1 MLTTITLI
9 ITVALIAVAAA
20 WFRLNGKFADANE
33 KSIKFQSLQQATA
46 EQLNAAKLAADKLEA
61 ENKQLNAANIEL
73 SRTNAKLSE
82 QIRVT
87 EAKQEELKKEQE
99 NLKSQS
105 QLVFR
110 DLAHQIFSEQANVFK
125 ANNEQR
131 MGEILSPFANNL
143 DKLKKAIDDYQKTQ
157 LEYGASL
164 QQQIKDLAMV
174 NDNLGKEAQDL
185 TKALKGDSKV
195 QGDWGE
201 MILARILELS
211 GLRKDVNY
219 AVQVT
224 QVDGMQITGSNGSSL
239 RPDVVLFLPDKKNLI
254 VDSKVSLTA
263 YSNYVGAS
271 GVDEQMPLLKK
282 HVESV
287 KKHIMELADKRYQ
300 TIVPN
305 SADFVM
311 MFIPNEA
318 AYLLAM
324 ENDHSLWEE
333 AYKHH
338 VIIVSP
344 THLIAV
350 VKLVSQ
356 LWSREMQS
364 KNAQQ
369 IADEA
374 GKMLDK
380 FSKFIEDLEAI
391 HKNLDNAQKA
401 YDAALNKL
409 STGKGNLINRAHKL
423 KELGAK
429 NTKPLPDSD
438 SNSENLLPPQ

>member
-9 ITVALIAVAAA
+9 ITMALIAVAAA
-20 WFRLNGKFADANE
+20 WFRLNGKFTDANE

-61 ENKQLNAANIEL
+61 ENKQLNADNIKL
-73 SRTNAKLSE
+73 SRTNAQLSE
-82 QIRVT
+82 QIRAT

-110 DLAHQIFSEQANVFK
+110 DLAHQIFSEQAKVFK
-125 ANNEQR
+125 SDNEQR
-131 MGEILSPFANNL
+131 IGEILSPFAN
-143 DKLKKAIDDYQKTQ
+143 DIKTLKKNIDEYQKTQ
-157 LEYGASL
+157 LAYGASL
-164 QQQIKDLAMV
+164 QQQIKDLAQT
-174 NDNLGKEAQDL
+174 NENLGKEAQDL
-185 TKALKGDSKV
+185 TKALKGDSKI

-211 GLRKDVNY
+211 GLHEGVNY
-219 AVQVT
+219 DTQVT
-224 QVDGMQITGSNGSSL
+224 QINGKSLKNSNGGNL
-239 RPDVVLFLPDKKNLI
+239 RPDVVIFLPDKKNLI

-263 YSNYVGAS
+263 YAEYVGVQTDDDS
-271 GVDEQMPLLKK
+271 KVFLKK
-282 HVESV
+282 HIESV
-287 KKHIMELADKRYQ
+287 KKHITELADKQYQ
-300 TIVPN
+300 RNIPN

-324 ENDHSLWEE
+324 GNDNSLWEE
-333 AYKHH
+333 AYKRQ
-338 VIIVSP
+338 IIIISP

-364 KNAQQ
+364 KNAQK
-369 IADEA
+369 IAEEA

-380 FSKFIEDLEAI
+380 FANFFDDLTNVQ
-391 HKNLDNAQKA
+391 KDLKSAQTA

-409 STGKGNLINRAHKL
+409 GTGKGNLISRANKI

-429 NTKPLPDSD
+429 NTKTLPEPEPGDD
-438 SNSENLLPPQ
+438 LLPPQ